1 MVRSSRNEEWAE
13 LGRSLQEDFQKN
25 QKRFWSRVHV
35 CNESRANVARRICD
49 DSGQVIVDDE
59 GIRNRWKTYF
69 SDLLQEDTQ
78 GQNDNQPEREM
89 QPDDGERVPVTV
101 EEVEIVIS
109 KLKNGKSPGICG
121 ISAEMLK
128 AGRTVVVKWLH
139 RIMSLAWDNGQV
151 PEGSKMKCE
160 NYRGIS
166 LLSIPSKVY
175 ARILDERM
183 RSVTESKVLEAQ
195 GDCRKG
201 RNCTNQLFT
210 IRQFSEK
217 MIEKNKKMLLGCVD
231 LEKAFDRVG
240 REKLWNVLKEYG
252 VKGRLVRAIRSLYKK
267 SEACVRVKDE
277 LSG

>member
-1 MVRSSRNEEWAE
+1 METAAEVCGMQQCRNAQKRTRWWNEKVKLAIKNKKVAYLKWLQQQTSEAKERYQLPKKEAKRVVRNARNEEWAE

-25 QKRFWSRVHV
+25 QKRFWSRVCV
-35 CNESRANVARRICD
+35 CSESRADVAGRICD

-69 SDLLQEDTQ
+69 SDLWQEDTQ
-78 GQNDNQPEREM
+78 GQNDNQPDREM

-101 EEVEIVIS
+101 EVVEIAIS

-151 PEGSKMKCE
+151 PEDWRRAEIVPVHKKGSKMKCE

-175 ARILDERM
+175 VRILDER
-183 RSVTESKVLEAQ
+183 R
-195 GDCRKG
+195 
-201 RNCTNQLFT
+201 
-210 IRQFSEK
+210 
-217 MIEKNKKMLLGCVD
+217 
-231 LEKAFDRVG
+231 
-240 REKLWNVLKEYG
+240 G
-252 VKGRLVRAIRSLYKK
+252 V
-267 SEACVRVKDE
+267 
-277 LSG
+277 